1 MVQYESHASGDLQI
15 RALGQLQTHP
25 HCPPALIESEKH
37 YRNVLRLFSDVLSA
51 VFDGYHHPGCAS
63 SEYEALDT
71 LRTLDTEL

>member
-1 MVQYESHASGDLQI
+1 M
-15 RALGQLQTHP
+15 T
-25 HCPPALIESEKH
+25 PALIESEKH

>member
-1 MVQYESHASGDLQI
+1 MTLPGIQDSICGS
-15 RALGQLQTHP
+15 RK
-25 HCPPALIESEKH
+25 CPSNRYWWPALIESEKH
-37 YRNVLRLFSDVLSA
+37 FRNVLRLFSDVLSA